1 VGGIEHAVMHLLY
14 ARFFTK
20 VVRDIGLVAADEPF
34 KRLLTQGM
42 VCKEITRCPKDGY
55 IYPNEVED
63 GRCGRCGE
71 EVEIGA
77 IEKMSKSKLNTI
89 DPDTII
95 ERYGADTTRL
105 FTLFA
110 APPER
115 DLEWS
120 DDGVEG
126 SSRFIGRV
134 WRLVDDNID
143 SLRGVSAYDGSCDDS
158 GKLEDYLRE
167 MHGLT
172 HRTIKKVTEDI
183 QRRFHFN
190 TAISSI
196 MELVNALYQWKGGRS
211 GQAASVF
218 RESVEAVVLLL
229 SPFAPHLCEELW
241 ERLGN
246 VDPLYSSRWPSYRE
260 EALKVDEV
268 LIVVQINGKMRL
280 RITVPAEAGEDLVK
294 EAALSDPK
302 MEEWIGD
309 REIRKVIYV
318 PKRLMNLVVG

>member
-1 VGGIEHAVMHLLY
+1 
-14 ARFFTK
+14 
-20 VVRDIGLVAADEPF
+20 
-34 KRLLTQGM
+34 
-42 VCKEITRCPKDGY
+42 
-55 IYPNEVED
+55 EVED

-134 WRLVDDNID
+134 WRLVDDNMD
-143 SLRGVSAYDGSCDDS
+143 SLKEGAAYDGS
-158 GKLEDYLRE
+158 GELEGYLRE

-211 GQAASVF
+211 DQAASVL
-218 RESVEAVVLLL
+218 RESVDAVVLLL

-280 RITVPAEAGEDLVK
+280 RITVPAEAGEELVK